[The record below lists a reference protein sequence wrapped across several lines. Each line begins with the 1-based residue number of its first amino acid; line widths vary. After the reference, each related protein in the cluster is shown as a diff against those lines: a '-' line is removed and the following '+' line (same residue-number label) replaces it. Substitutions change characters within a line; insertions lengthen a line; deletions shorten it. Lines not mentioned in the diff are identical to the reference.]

1 MQYEKI
7 HKLTSSA
14 LKFFED
20 HLKSPVIWQVFPRNF
35 CEEASSLLLMI
46 LQQEGINDFKIMKG
60 TNIEDK
66 NEAHFWLE
74 SEEYVIDLTAHQF
87 KGITSPFMLI
97 EKIKYPLNKI
107 FSLDIHEVVD
117 FENWSGLE
125 RYKPKIQSIFYVD
138 YYK

>member
-1 MQYEKI
+1 MQYEKVHQI
-7 HKLTSSA
+7 TSSA

-20 HLKSPVIWQVFPRNF
+20 HLKSPMIWQVFPRNF

-60 TNIEDK
+60 TNIEEE
-66 NEAHFWLE
+66 NHYWLE

-87 KGITSPFMLI
+87 NGITSPFILI
-97 EKIKYPLNKI
+97 EKSKYPLNKI
-107 FSLDIHEVVD
+107 FSLDIHEIID
-117 FENWSGLE
+117 FQNWSGLNPYE
-125 RYKPKIQSIFYVD
+125 SKIQSIFYVD